1 MIKPCR
7 LGTTKK
13 VNKGEKIQKE
23 MKRKEGKKEG
33 GERRRKGGREG
44 GRKEKKKEEEK
55 VGEGEPGGTKS
66 TYETLKGGAFQDY
79 IKDK

>member
-1 MIKPCR
+1 MIKPSR

-33 GERRRKGGREG
+33 GERRRKEG
-44 GRKEKKKEEEK
+44 WERGRKEGKEK
-55 VGEGEPGGTKS
+55 GRG
-66 TYETLKGGAFQDY
+66 KGGRRGTRRYQEY
-79 IKDK
+79 L